1 MTGHG
6 SGFVDKMPASEEID
20 LVVIFFIKINV

>member
-6 SGFVDKMPASEEID
+6 SGFVVKMPAYEEID